1 MRQRSK
7 RVLSAAMSTRPDV
20 RVVGAGFGRTGTH
33 SLKLALERLLGGP
46 CYHMIEL
53 LGRRERD
60 VPLWLEAAQGGGLD
74 TAALLDGYR
83 AIVDFPG
90 CFFWRELAEAYPESI
105 IVLST
110 RENSDVWWRSASRT
124 IFDGLDR
131 GLPGPLVMEMWNVLS
146 QRSFT
151 EQYTDREQAIAAY
164 ELHNA
169 DVRANAPGDRLVE
182 WQPGEGW
189 APLCAALAV
198 PTPDEPFP
206 HTNSTD
212 DFLARRESP

>member
-1 MRQRSK
+1 
-7 RVLSAAMSTRPDV
+7 MSTRPDV